1 MTNTKSSMN
10 ENNPDTDPYA
20 YMAEL
25 QDGLTEAEKAEFE
38 QQLREKKFQLE
49 LCSGADTLKRARLQL
64 DIAELLVL
72 LERKAEAWN
81 LAREAFDTA
90 LKNESWQDA
99 VEACNVLYQTEQ
111 AASIPALGMG
121 VWLAVTFPV
130 APELTYA
137 MLDHVVTETPSH
149 SDGAALA
156 AVTIRY
162 VIDLRADDAKHGDW
176 SVLANNLIAR
186 VAERHS
192 NVQDQQTLDAW
203 MDKLGLRDPQV
214 FLPRLSQVVNAI
226 VGDAWWFDR
235 NELRDKSPD

>member
-1 MTNTKSSMN
+1 MSETHPNS
-10 ENNPDTDPYA
+10 DPYT

-25 QDGLTEAEKAEFE
+25 QDGLTDAEKTDFE
-38 QQLREKKFQLE
+38 QQLREKNLE
-49 LCSGADTLKRARLQL
+49 LERCPGADPLERARLQL

-72 LERKAEAWN
+72 LERKAEAWD
-81 LAREAFDTA
+81 LARAAFDTA

-137 MLDHVVTETPSH
+137 MLDHVITETPGH

-156 AVTIRY
+156 AVTTRY
-162 VIDLRADDAKHGDW
+162 VIDLRADDAKHEDW
-176 SVLANNLIAR
+176 SLLANNLIAR
-186 VAERHS
+186 VAARHS
-192 NVQDQQTLDAW
+192 NVQDQQAL
-203 MDKLGLRDPQV
+203 
-214 FLPRLSQVVNAI
+214 
-226 VGDAWWFDR
+226 
-235 NELRDKSPD
+235 

>member
-1 MTNTKSSMN
+1 MTESH
-10 ENNPDTDPYA
+10 PDSDPYA

-25 QDGLTEAEKAEFE
+25 QDGLTDAEKIEFE
-38 QQLREKKFQLE
+38 QKLSGKKLQLKN
-49 LCSGADTLKRARLQL
+49 CSGTDPMERARLQL
-64 DIAELLVL
+64 DVAEILVF
-72 LERKAEAWN
+72 LERKEEAWS
-81 LAREAFDTA
+81 LARSAFDTA
-90 LKNESWQDA
+90 LANESWQDA

-137 MLDHVVTETPSH
+137 MLDHVITETPSH

-162 VIDLRADDAKHGDW
+162 VIDLRADDEKHGDW
-176 SVLANNLIAR
+176 SLLANNLIAR
-186 VAERHS
+186 VAARHS
-192 NVQDQQTLDAW
+192 NVQDQQALDAW

-226 VGDAWWFDR
+226 VGDSWWFDR
-235 NELRDKSPD
+235 NALRDKLPD

>member
-1 MTNTKSSMN
+1 MS

-25 QDGLTEAEKAEFE
+25 QDGLTEDEKAEFE
-38 QQLREKKFQLE
+38 QQLSEKKLQLE
-49 LCSGADTLKRARLQL
+49 RHSGADTLERARLQL
-64 DIAELLVL
+64 DIAEILVW
-72 LERKAEAWN
+72 LERKEEAWN
-81 LAREAFDTA
+81 LARSAFDTS

-156 AVTIRY
+156 AVTTRY

-176 SVLANNLIAR
+176 SLLANNLIAR
-186 VAERHS
+186 VAARHS
-192 NVQDQQTLDAW
+192 NVQDQQALDAW

-226 VGDAWWFDR
+226 VGDSWWFDR
-235 NELRDKSPD
+235 NELRDKLPD